1 MHRRP
6 SSKNPSA
13 RIPLMV
19 PYLLEELPV
28 MLSGI
33 VHEGIHY
40 KTHMYPTS
48 ASKASAKA
56 GLANDAFFLAH
67 DIQTKSE
74 FSKLYKDIID
84 CCPDGFQANN
94 GTVILPINDD
104 VGF

>member
-1 MHRRP
+1 MYRRP

-48 ASKASAKA
+48 ASKASA
-56 GLANDAFFLAH
+56 LANDAFFLAH

-74 FSKLYKDIID
+74 FSKLYKEIID

-94 GTVILPINDD
+94 GTVLLPISDYK
-104 VGF
+104 GL